1 MFSPSLYQ
9 QLQGKSDVCLRDPV
23 RPVLPKAKAKAKT
36 VKRRTAARTLAAKAK
51 AKAKAGAEG
60 SCKKMVMR
68 IALKAKCHLPRLRKR
83 PRSSVAL
90 NG

>member
-36 VKRRTAARTLAAKAK
+36 VKRRTAARTLAAKAT
-51 AKAKAGAEG
+51 AKAKAGPKAPAKNGNENSAEG
-60 SCKKMVMR
+60 QVPPPKTQK
-68 IALKAKCHLPRLRKR
+68 KAKK
-83 PRSSVAL
+83 
-90 NG
+90 